1 MDRLAFNA
9 AAAINEMRVGRQM
22 TTNELANVAT
32 PGFKRSFES
41 AMLTLKVQGAGFE
54 SRLQPQSYASD
65 NINMKP
71 GVIIKTGRDLDVAMD
86 DQTVMGVTALNGEL
100 AFTRR
105 GDLKLNG
112 SGVLEMGTGALVR
125 GQNGG
130 GPITIPPGFF
140 VKISKDGSIYATN
153 PTQAGVAA
161 PVLIDKILLRDASQV
176 SLERRED
183 SLYKVV
189 GKPNN
194 EDIPV
199 TGKLATLTPE
209 TLEGSNVNAME
220 VMVKL
225 MDQSRSFEMQ
235 VNVIKQNKDVDESG
249 GTMMRASG

>member
-1 MDRLAFNA
+1 M
-9 AAAINEMRVGRQM
+9 
-22 TTNELANVAT
+22 
-32 PGFKRSFES
+32 
-41 AMLTLKVQGAGFE
+41 TLKVQGAGFE

-71 GVIIKTGRDLDVAMD
+71 GVIVKTGRDLDVAMD
-86 DQTVMGVTALNGEL
+86 GQTVMGVTAQNGDL

-112 SGVLEMGTGALVR
+112 TGVLEMGTGALVR

-130 GPITIPPGFF
+130 PITVPPGFF
-140 VKISKDGSIYATN
+140 VKISKDGSVYATN
-153 PTQAGVAA
+153 PAQVGVAA
-161 PVLIDKILLRDASQV
+161 PVLIDRILLRDASQV

-183 SLYKVV
+183 SLYKIV

-199 TGKLATLTPE
+199 TGKLATITPE

-249 GTMMRASG
+249 GTMMRASA

>member
-1 MDRLAFNA
+1 
-9 AAAINEMRVGRQM
+9 
-22 TTNELANVAT
+22 
-32 PGFKRSFES
+32 
-41 AMLTLKVQGAGFE
+41 MLTMKVQGAGFE
-54 SRLQPQSYASD
+54 SRLQPQAFASD

-71 GVIIKTGRDLDVAMD
+71 GVIVKTGRDLDVAMD
-86 DQTVMGVTALNGEL
+86 GLTVMGVTASNGEL

-125 GQNGG
+125 GQAG

-140 VKISKDGSIYATN
+140 VKISKDGSIFATN
-153 PTQAGVAA
+153 PAQAGVAV
-161 PVLIDKILLRDASQV
+161 PVLIDRILLRDASQV

-183 SLYKVV
+183 GLYKIV
-189 GKPNN
+189 GKPTN
-194 EDIPV
+194 EDIPM

>member
-9 AAAINEMRVGRQM
+9 AAAINEMRTARQM

-41 AMLTLKVQGAGFE
+41 AMLTMKVQGAGFE
-54 SRLQPQSYASD
+54 SRLQPQAFASD

-71 GVIIKTGRDLDVAMD
+71 GVIVKTGRDLDVAMD
-86 DQTVMGVTALNGEL
+86 EQTVMGVTATNGEL

-125 GQNGG
+125 GQAG

-140 VKISKDGSIYATN
+140 VKISKDGSIFATN
-153 PTQAGVAA
+153 PAQAGVAA
-161 PVLIDKILLRDASQV
+161 PVLIDRILLRDASQV
-176 SLERRED
+176 GLERRED
-183 SLYKVV
+183 GLYKVV
-189 GKPNN
+189 GKPKG

-199 TGKLATLTPE
+199 TGKLVSLTPE

-220 VMVKL
+220 VMVTL

>member
-9 AAAINEMRVGRQM
+9 AAAINEMRTARQM

-41 AMLTLKVQGAGFE
+41 AMLTMKVQGAGFE
-54 SRLQPQSYASD
+54 TRLQPQAFASD

-71 GVIIKTGRDLDVAMD
+71 GVIVKTGRDLDVAMD
-86 DQTVMGVTALNGEL
+86 EQTVMGVTATNGEL

-125 GQNGG
+125 GQAG

-140 VKISKDGSIYATN
+140 VKISKDGSIFATN
-153 PTQAGVAA
+153 PAQAGVAA
-161 PVLIDKILLRDASQV
+161 PVLIDRILLRDASQV
-176 SLERRED
+176 GLERRED
-183 SLYKVV
+183 GLYKVV
-189 GKPNN
+189 GKPKG

-199 TGKLATLTPE
+199 TGKLVSLTPE

>member
-9 AAAINEMRVGRQM
+9 AAAINEMRTGRQM

-54 SRLQPQSYASD
+54 SRLQPQAFSSD

-71 GVIIKTGRDLDVAMD
+71 GVIMKTGRNLDVAMD
-86 DQTVMGVTALNGEL
+86 DQAVMGVTAPNGEL

-105 GDLKLNG
+105 GDLKLSG
-112 SGVLEMGTGALVR
+112 TGVLETGNGAVVR
-125 GQNGG
+125 GQN
-130 GPITIPPGFF
+130 GPITIPPGFM
-140 VKISKDGSIYATN
+140 VDISKDGSVFATN
-153 PTQAGVAA
+153 PGQAGVAV

-176 SLERRED
+176 NLERRED
-183 SLYKVV
+183 SLYRVV
-189 GKPNN
+189 GKPN

-199 TGKLATLTPE
+199 TGKLTTLSPQ

-225 MDQSRSFEMQ
+225 MDQSRTFEMQ
-235 VNVIKQNKDVDESG
+235 VNVIKQSKDVDESG
-249 GTMMRASG
+249 GSMMRASS

>member
-9 AAAINEMRVGRQM
+9 AAAINEMRTGRQM

-41 AMLTLKVQGAGFE
+41 AMMTLKVQGAGFE
-54 SRLQPQSYASD
+54 SRLQPQAFASD

-71 GVIIKTGRDLDVAMD
+71 GVIVKTGRDLDVAMD
-86 DQTVMGVTALNGEL
+86 DQSVMGVTAKNGEL

-125 GQNGG
+125 SQNG

-140 VKISKDGSIYATN
+140 VKISKDGSIFATN
-153 PTQAGVAA
+153 PGQAGVAA
-161 PVLIDKILLRDASQV
+161 PVLIDRILLRDASQV
-176 SLERRED
+176 ALERRED

-189 GKPNN
+189 GKPSG

-209 TLEGSNVNAME
+209 TLEGSNVNAIE

-249 GTMMRASG
+249 GTMMRASA

>member
-9 AAAINEMRVGRQM
+9 AAAINEMRTGRQM

-54 SRLQPQSYASD
+54 SRLQPQAFASD
-65 NINMKP
+65 NINMRP
-71 GVIIKTGRDLDVAMD
+71 GVIVKTGRDLDVAMD
-86 DQTVMGVTALNGEL
+86 EQTVMGVTAPNGEL

-130 GPITIPPGFF
+130 PITIPPGFF
-140 VKISKDGSIYATN
+140 VKISKDGSVFATN
-153 PTQAGVAA
+153 PAQVGVAA
-161 PVLIDKILLRDASQV
+161 PVLIDRILLRDASQV

-183 SLYKVV
+183 GLYKVV
-189 GKPNN
+189 GKPVN

-249 GTMMRASG
+249 GSMMRASA

>member
-9 AAAINEMRVGRQM
+9 AAAINEMRTGRQM

-41 AMLTLKVQGAGFE
+41 AMMTLKVQGAGFE

-86 DQTVMGVTALNGEL
+86 DQTVMGVTAANGEL

-112 SGVLEMGTGALVR
+112 KGVLEMGTGALVR
-125 GQNGG
+125 GQSG

-140 VKISKDGSIYATN
+140 VKISKDGAVYATN
-153 PTQAGVAA
+153 PTQAGVAV
-161 PVLIDKILLRDASQV
+161 PVLIDRILLRDASQV

-183 SLYKVV
+183 SLYKIV

-249 GTMMRASG
+249 GTMMRASA

>member
-86 DQTVMGVTALNGEL
+86 AQTVMGVTAPNGEL

-112 SGVLEMGTGALVR
+112 KGVLEMGTGALVR
-125 GQNGG
+125 GQSG

-153 PTQAGVAA
+153 PTQVGVAA
-161 PVLIDKILLRDASQV
+161 PVLIDKILLRDASKV
-176 SLERRED
+176 ALERRED
-183 SLYKVV
+183 SLYKIV
-189 GKPNN
+189 GKPAN

-199 TGKLATLTPE
+199 TGNLATLTPE

-249 GTMMRASG
+249 GTMMRASA

>member
-9 AAAINEMRVGRQM
+9 AAAINEMRTGRQM

-41 AMLTLKVQGAGFE
+41 AMLTMKVQGAGFE
-54 SRLQPQSYASD
+54 TRLQPQAFASD

-71 GVIIKTGRDLDVAMD
+71 GVIVKTGRDLDVAMD
-86 DQTVMGVTALNGEL
+86 EQTVMGVTASNGEL

-125 GQNGG
+125 GQAG

-140 VKISKDGSIYATN
+140 VKISKDGSIFATN
-153 PTQAGVAA
+153 PAQAGVAA
-161 PVLIDKILLRDASQV
+161 PVLIDRILLRDASQV
-176 SLERRED
+176 GLERRED
-183 SLYKVV
+183 GLYKVV
-189 GKPNN
+189 GKPKG

-199 TGKLATLTPE
+199 TGKLVSLTPE

>member
-86 DQTVMGVTALNGEL
+86 EQTVMGVTAPNGEL

-112 SGVLEMGTGALVR
+112 TGVLEMGTGALVR
-125 GQNGG
+125 GQSG

-140 VKISKDGSIYATN
+140 VKISKDGSVYATN
-153 PTQAGVAA
+153 PAQAGVAA

-183 SLYKVV
+183 SLYKIV
-189 GKPNN
+189 GKPVN

-249 GTMMRASG
+249 GTMMRASA

>member
-9 AAAINEMRVGRQM
+9 AAAINEMRTGRQM
-22 TTNELANVAT
+22 TTNELANGAT

-41 AMLTLKVQGAGFE
+41 AMMTLTVPGAGVE
-54 SRLQPQSYASD
+54 SRLQPQAFSSD

-86 DQTVMGVTALNGEL
+86 DQTVMGVTAPNGEL

-105 GDLKLNG
+105 GDLKMN
-112 SGVLEMGTGALVR
+112 SNGVLELGTGALVR
-125 GQNGG
+125 GQNG

-140 VKISKDGSIYATN
+140 VKINKDGSVFATN
-153 PTQAGVAA
+153 PAQAGVAA

-183 SLYKVV
+183 GLYKVV
-189 GKPNN
+189 GKPTN

-249 GTMMRASG
+249 GSMMRASS

>member
-1 MDRLAFNA
+1 MDASMLVAKTGLDAQQTRMNV
-9 AAAINEMRVGRQM
+9 ISN
-22 TTNELANVAT
+22 NLANVNT
-32 PGFKRSFES
+32 TGFKRSFES
-41 AMLTLKVQGAGFE
+41 AMMTLKVQGAGFE
-54 SRLQPQSYASD
+54 SRLQPQAFSSD

-86 DQTVMGVTALNGEL
+86 DQTVMGVTATNGEL

-105 GDLKLNG
+105 GDLKMNSG
-112 SGVLEMGTGALVR
+112 GVLELGTGALVR
-125 GQNGG
+125 GQNG

-140 VKISKDGSIYATN
+140 VKINKDGSVFATN
-153 PTQAGVAA
+153 PAQAGVAA

-176 SLERRED
+176 NLERRED
-183 SLYKVV
+183 GLYKVV
-189 GKPNN
+189 GKPTN

-249 GTMMRASG
+249 GSMMRASS

>member
-9 AAAINEMRVGRQM
+9 AAAINEMRTARQM

-41 AMLTLKVQGAGFE
+41 AMLTMKVQGAGFE
-54 SRLQPQSYASD
+54 SRLQPQAFASD

-71 GVIIKTGRDLDVAMD
+71 GVIVKTGRDLDVAMD
-86 DQTVMGVTALNGEL
+86 EQTVMGVTATNGEL

-125 GQNGG
+125 GQAG

-140 VKISKDGSIYATN
+140 VKISKDGSIFATN
-153 PTQAGVAA
+153 PAQAGVAA
-161 PVLIDKILLRDASQV
+161 PVLIDRILLRDASQV
-176 SLERRED
+176 GLERRED
-183 SLYKVV
+183 GLYKVV
-189 GKPNN
+189 GKPKG

-199 TGKLATLTPE
+199 TGKLVSLTPE

-235 VNVIKQNKDVDESG
+235 VNVIKQSKDVDESG
-249 GTMMRASG
+249 GSMMRAS

>member
-9 AAAINEMRVGRQM
+9 AAAINEMRTARQM

-41 AMLTLKVQGAGFE
+41 AMLTIKVQGAGFE
-54 SRLQPQSYASD
+54 SRLQPQAFASD

-71 GVIIKTGRDLDVAMD
+71 GVIVKTGRDLDVAMD
-86 DQTVMGVTALNGEL
+86 EQTVMGVTASNGEL

-125 GQNGG
+125 GQAG

-140 VKISKDGSIYATN
+140 VKISKDGSIFATN
-153 PTQAGVAA
+153 PAQAGVAA
-161 PVLIDKILLRDASQV
+161 PVLIDRILLRDASQV
-176 SLERRED
+176 GLERRED
-183 SLYKVV
+183 GLYKVV
-189 GKPNN
+189 GKPKG

-199 TGKLATLTPE
+199 TGKLVSLTPE

>member
-41 AMLTLKVQGAGFE
+41 AMMTLKVQGAGFE

-65 NINMKP
+65 NINMRP
-71 GVIIKTGRDLDVAMD
+71 GVILKTGRDLDVAMD
-86 DQTVMGVTALNGEL
+86 AQTVMGVTAPNGEL

-112 SGVLEMGTGALVR
+112 SGVLETGTGALVR
-125 GQNGG
+125 GQNG

-140 VKISKDGSIYATN
+140 VKINKEGAVFATN
-153 PTQAGVAA
+153 PAQAGVAA
-161 PVLIDKILLRDASQV
+161 PVLIDRILLRDSSQV
-176 SLERRED
+176 ALERRED
-183 SLYKVV
+183 SLYKIV
-189 GKPNN
+189 GKPAN

-249 GTMMRASG
+249 GTMMRASA

>member
-41 AMLTLKVQGAGFE
+41 AMMTLKVQGAGFE

-71 GVIIKTGRDLDVAMD
+71 GVILKTGRDLDVAMD
-86 DQTVMGVTALNGEL
+86 GQTVMGVTAPNGEL

-112 SGVLEMGTGALVR
+112 TGVLETGTGALVR

-130 GPITIPPGFF
+130 PITVPPGFF
-140 VKISKDGSIYATN
+140 VKISKDGSVYATN
-153 PTQAGVAA
+153 PAQVGVAA
-161 PVLIDKILLRDASQV
+161 PVLIDRILLRDASQV

-183 SLYKVV
+183 SLYKIV
-189 GKPNN
+189 GKPAN

-209 TLEGSNVNAME
+209 TLEGSNVNTME

-249 GTMMRASG
+249 GTMMRASA

>member
-9 AAAINEMRVGRQM
+9 AAAINEMRTARQM

-41 AMLTLKVQGAGFE
+41 AMLTMKVQGAGFE
-54 SRLQPQSYASD
+54 SRLQPQAFASD

-71 GVIIKTGRDLDVAMD
+71 GVIVKTGRDLDVAMD
-86 DQTVMGVTALNGEL
+86 EQTVMGVTATNGEL

-125 GQNGG
+125 GQAG

-140 VKISKDGSIYATN
+140 VKISKDGSIFATN
-153 PTQAGVAA
+153 PAQAGVAA
-161 PVLIDKILLRDASQV
+161 PVLIDRILLRDASQV
-176 SLERRED
+176 GLERRED
-183 SLYKVV
+183 GLYKVV
-189 GKPNN
+189 GKAKG

-199 TGKLATLTPE
+199 TGKLVSLTPE

>member
-41 AMLTLKVQGAGFE
+41 AMMTLKVQGAGFE

-86 DQTVMGVTALNGEL
+86 DQTVMGVTSQNGEL

-112 SGVLEMGTGALVR
+112 KGVLEMGTGALVR
-125 GQNGG
+125 GQSG

-140 VKISKDGSIYATN
+140 VKISKDGSVYATN
-153 PTQAGVAA
+153 PAQAGVAA

-183 SLYKVV
+183 SLYKIV
-189 GKPNN
+189 GKPTN

-199 TGKLATLTPE
+199 TGKLATITPE

>member
-54 SRLQPQSYASD
+54 SRLQPQSFASD

-71 GVIIKTGRDLDVAMD
+71 GVIVKTGRDLDVAMD
-86 DQTVMGVTALNGEL
+86 EQTVMGVTSPNGEL

-112 SGVLEMGTGALVR
+112 KGVLEMGTGALVR
-125 GQNGG
+125 GQNG

-140 VKISKDGSIYATN
+140 VKISKDGSVFATN
-153 PTQAGVAA
+153 PAQAGVAA

-176 SLERRED
+176 ALERRED
-183 SLYKVV
+183 SLYKIV
-189 GKPNN
+189 GKPVG

-199 TGKLATLTPE
+199 TGKLATLSPE

-225 MDQSRSFEMQ
+225 MDQSRSFEVQ

-249 GTMMRASG
+249 GTMMRANA

>member
-41 AMLTLKVQGAGFE
+41 AMMTLKVQGAGFE

-65 NINMKP
+65 NINMRP
-71 GVIIKTGRDLDVAMD
+71 GVILRTGRDLDVAMD
-86 DQTVMGVTALNGEL
+86 DQTVMGVTAKNGDL

-112 SGVLEMGTGALVR
+112 KGVLEMGTGALVR
-125 GQNGG
+125 GQSG

-140 VKISKDGSIYATN
+140 VKISKDGAVYATN
-153 PTQAGVAA
+153 PAQAGVAV
-161 PVLIDKILLRDASQV
+161 PVLIDRILLRDASQV

-183 SLYKVV
+183 SLYKIV

-249 GTMMRASG
+249 GTMMRASS

>member
-41 AMLTLKVQGAGFE
+41 AMMTLKVQGAGFE

-71 GVIIKTGRDLDVAMD
+71 GVIVKTGRDLDVAMD
-86 DQTVMGVTALNGEL
+86 GQTVMGVTAPNGEL

-112 SGVLEMGTGALVR
+112 TGVLEMGTGALVR

-130 GPITIPPGFF
+130 PITVPPGFF
-140 VKISKDGSIYATN
+140 VKISKDGSVYATN
-153 PTQAGVAA
+153 PAQVGVAA
-161 PVLIDKILLRDASQV
+161 PVLIDRILLRDASQV

-183 SLYKVV
+183 SLYKIV
-189 GKPNN
+189 GKPVN

-199 TGKLATLTPE
+199 TGKLATITPE

-249 GTMMRASG
+249 GTMMRASA

>member
-9 AAAINEMRVGRQM
+9 AAAINEMRTGRQM

-41 AMLTLKVQGAGFE
+41 AMMTLKVQGAGFE
-54 SRLQPQSYASD
+54 SRFQPQAFASD

-71 GVIIKTGRDLDVAMD
+71 GVIIKTGRDLDVSMD
-86 DQTVMGVTALNGEL
+86 AQTVMGVTAPNGEL

-112 SGVLEMGTGALVR
+112 KGVLEMANGALVR
-125 GQNGG
+125 GQGG

-140 VKISKDGSIYATN
+140 VKISKDGSIFATN
-153 PTQAGVAA
+153 PAQAGVAA

-183 SLYKVV
+183 SLYKIV
-189 GKPNN
+189 GKPAN

-199 TGKLATLTPE
+199 TGNLATLTPE

-249 GTMMRASG
+249 GSMMRASA

>member
-1 MDRLAFNA
+1 MGKLGAR
-9 AAAINEMRVGRQM
+9 
-22 TTNELANVAT
+22 ELNVSSDIDLIYVFDSDGQTAGVAQ
-32 PGFKRSFES
+32 PG
-41 AMLTLKVQGAGFE
+41 G
-54 SRLQPQSYASD
+54 QPR
-65 NINMKP
+65 
-71 GVIIKTGRDLDVAMD
+71 GVISTQEYFGKLVRAMQTLIGSVTEHGFVFRVDL
-86 DQTVMGVTALNGEL
+86 ALRPNGEL

-183 SLYKVV
+183 SLYKIV

-249 GTMMRASG
+249 GTMMRASA

>member
-9 AAAINEMRVGRQM
+9 AAAINEMRTGRQM

-41 AMLTLKVQGAGFE
+41 AMMTLKVQGAGFE
-54 SRLQPQSYASD
+54 SRLQPQAFASD

-71 GVIIKTGRDLDVAMD
+71 GVIVKTGRDLDVAMD
-86 DQTVMGVTALNGEL
+86 GQTVMGVTAQNGEL

-105 GDLKLNG
+105 GDIKLNG
-112 SGVLEMGTGALVR
+112 TGVLEIGTGAMVR

-130 GPITIPPGFF
+130 PITVPPGFF
-140 VKISKDGSIYATN
+140 VKISKDGSVYATN
-153 PTQAGVAA
+153 PAQAGVAA
-161 PVLIDKILLRDASQV
+161 PVLIDRILLRDASQV

-183 SLYKVV
+183 SLYKIV
-189 GKPNN
+189 GKPAN

-249 GTMMRASG
+249 GTMMRASA

>member
-9 AAAINEMRVGRQM
+9 AAAITEMRVGRQM

-65 NINMKP
+65 NINMRP
-71 GVIIKTGRDLDVAMD
+71 GVILKTGRDLDVAMD
-86 DQTVMGVTALNGEL
+86 AQTVMGVTAPKGEL

-112 SGVLEMGTGALVR
+112 SGVLETGTGALVR
-125 GQNGG
+125 GQNG

-140 VKISKDGSIYATN
+140 VKINKEGSVFATN
-153 PTQAGVAA
+153 PAQAGVAA
-161 PVLIDKILLRDASQV
+161 PVLIDRILLRDSSQV
-176 SLERRED
+176 ALERRED
-183 SLYKVV
+183 SLYKIV
-189 GKPNN
+189 GKPTN

>member
-9 AAAINEMRVGRQM
+9 AAAINEMRTGRQM
-22 TTNELANVAT
+22 TTNELANVST

-41 AMLTLKVQGAGFE
+41 AMMTLKVQGAGFE
-54 SRLQPQSYASD
+54 SRLQPQAFASD

-71 GVIIKTGRDLDVAMD
+71 GVIVKTGRDLDVAMD
-86 DQTVMGVTALNGEL
+86 AQTVMGVTAPNGEL

-105 GDLKLNG
+105 GDLKLSG
-112 SGVLEMGTGALVR
+112 KGVLEMGTGALVR
-125 GQNGG
+125 GQSG
-130 GPITIPPGFF
+130 GPITIPPGFY

-153 PTQAGVAA
+153 PTQVGVAA

-183 SLYKVV
+183 SLYKIV
-189 GKPNN
+189 GKPAN
-194 EDIPV
+194 EDIPL
-199 TGKLATLTPE
+199 TGNLATLTPE

-249 GTMMRASG
+249 GSMMRASA

>member
-1 MDRLAFNA
+1 
-9 AAAINEMRVGRQM
+9 MRTARQM

-41 AMLTLKVQGAGFE
+41 AMLTMKVQGAGFE
-54 SRLQPQSYASD
+54 SRLQPQAFASD

-71 GVIIKTGRDLDVAMD
+71 GVIVKTGRDLDVAMD
-86 DQTVMGVTALNGEL
+86 EQTVMGVTATNGEL

-125 GQNGG
+125 GQAG

-140 VKISKDGSIYATN
+140 VKISKDGSIFATN
-153 PTQAGVAA
+153 PAQAGVAA
-161 PVLIDKILLRDASQV
+161 PVLIDRILLRDASQV
-176 SLERRED
+176 GLERRED
-183 SLYKVV
+183 GLYKVV
-189 GKPNN
+189 GKPKG

-199 TGKLATLTPE
+199 TGKLVSLTPE

>member
-9 AAAINEMRVGRQM
+9 AAAINEMRTARQM

-41 AMLTLKVQGAGFE
+41 AMLTMKVQGAGFE
-54 SRLQPQSYASD
+54 SRLQPQAFASD

-71 GVIIKTGRDLDVAMD
+71 GVIVKTGRDLDVAMD
-86 DQTVMGVTALNGEL
+86 EQTVMGVTASNGEL

-125 GQNGG
+125 GQAG

-153 PTQAGVAA
+153 PAQAGVAV
-161 PVLIDKILLRDASQV
+161 PVLIDRILLRDASQV

-183 SLYKVV
+183 GLYKVV
-189 GKPNN
+189 GQPPSA
-194 EDIPV
+194 DIPV

>member
-71 GVIIKTGRDLDVAMD
+71 GVIVKTGRDLDVAMD
-86 DQTVMGVTALNGEL
+86 EQTVMGVTSPNGEL

-112 SGVLEMGTGALVR
+112 KGVLEMGTGALVR
-125 GQNGG
+125 GQNG

-140 VKISKDGSIYATN
+140 VKISKDGSVFATN
-153 PTQAGVAA
+153 PAQAGVAA

-176 SLERRED
+176 ALERRED
-183 SLYKVV
+183 SLYKIV
-189 GKPNN
+189 GKPVG

-199 TGKLATLTPE
+199 TGKLATLSPE

-249 GTMMRASG
+249 GTMMRANA